1 MARGRFITFEG
12 GEGAG
17 KTSQIE
23 RLAESLRQS
32 GRRVLTTRE
41 PGGSPGGEEIRGL
54 LVTGPADRWDP
65 WCELLLHVAARR
77 SHLVQRV
84 LPALEAGQWVLSDR
98 FADSTMAYQ
107 GYGQGLGRNAVQSL
121 NDLVLAD
128 LKGAAP
134 DLTLILDLPVQQGLQ
149 RAAKRP
155 HAEDRYES
163 MGEAFHQRLRD
174 AFREIAALEPE
185 RCVLI
190 DAGGDVESVAAA
202 VWSAVCARLGID
214 GP

>member
-23 RLAESLRQS
+23 RLAGSLRQS
-32 GRRVLTTRE
+32 GRDVLTTRE

-54 LVTGPADRWDP
+54 LVTGAADRWDP

-77 SHLVQRV
+77 IHLVRRV

-107 GYGQGLGRNAVQSL
+107 GYGQGLGRDAVQSL
-121 NDLVLAD
+121 SDLVLGD
-128 LKGAAP
+128 LQGAAP
-134 DLTLILDLPVQQGLQ
+134 DLTLVLDVPVQLGLQ

-155 HAEDRYES
+155 HAENRYES
-163 MGEAFHQRLRD
+163 MGTAFHQRLRG

-190 DAGGDVESVAAA
+190 DAGGDIESVAAA
-202 VWSAVCARLGID
+202 VWSTVRARLGID